1 MGDKVNNGELIRQIQ
16 NLNIQGLKVE
26 VVSVDRAELGN
37 LLNGSTQRPDVTQQQ
52 AASTNNSKSQ
62 TSTKIDNK
70 GNTIATVQTFGKN
83 GKLAKISTVVTN
95 KDGKFISLSTTTY
108 SYDKNGNLLENKTV
122 QKTARKI

>member
-37 LLNGSTQRPDVTQQQ
+37 LLNGSTQRPDATQQQ
-52 AASTNNSKSQ
+52 AVSTNNSNSQ

-70 GNTIATVQTFGKN
+70 GNTIATVKTFGKN
-83 GKLAKISTVVTN
+83 GKLAKTSTVVTN
-95 KDGKFISLSTTTY
+95 KDGKFIY
-108 SYDKNGNLLENKTV
+108 FCYLL
-122 QKTARKI
+122 